1 MIYSKDNVMAIV
13 YEQCGTFTARHELDI
28 LTESERAKVS
38 NVVLSDLYRDI
49 VERKHVDY
57 GDIPQSKGRVEKYK
71 GTVNMIKSLDII
83 EDICVKSGQEKSDCA
98 LAIGIVKDA
107 IVNLSNNAAK
117 FEAGFKTENDFL
129 MVLYN
134 SVLLAC
140 VEATSHILS
149 SYIDYAKRPD
159 GADFKLVEG
168 KDRSGELQLYVLR
181 DFNYGCKNGDMQK
194 AMNESILNNR
204 RGFGG
209 ATVAT
214 ALAIGAGATLIV
226 PTIRNLIFAVYYSRM
241 KLSDYLQQQAHFIE
255 ANKLSVNNMSGIS
268 PQQKDNVARKQ
279 QEQAEKLMRLSDKIK
294 VDYKLSE
301 NRGSK
306 EAASANKQYTLK
318 NINSQAVSSDF
329 SLF

>member
-1 MIYSKDNVMAIV
+1 MLYSKDNVMSIV
-13 YEQCGTFTARHELDI
+13 YEQCSSYRSRQELDI
-28 LTESERAKVS
+28 LTESERAKIS
-38 NVVLSDLYRDI
+38 NVVLSDLYKDI

-57 GDIPQSKGRVEKYK
+57 GDIPKSKGRVEKYK
-71 GTVNMIKSLDII
+71 GTINMIKTLDIVD
-83 EDICVKSGQEKSDCA
+83 DICTKTGNENSDCA
-98 LAIGIVKDA
+98 KAISIVKDA
-107 IVNLSNNAAK
+107 IVNLSNNASK
-117 FEAGFKTENDFL
+117 FEAGFKTENDFV

-149 SYIDYAKRPD
+149 SYIDFAKRVD
-159 GADFKLVEG
+159 GGTFNLIEG
-168 KDRSGELQLYVLR
+168 DDRSGELQLYVLR
-181 DFNYGCKNGDMQK
+181 DFNTGCKNGDIQK
-194 AMNESILNNR
+194 SMNESVLNNR
-204 RGFGG
+204 KNFGG

-226 PTIRNLIFAVYYSRM
+226 PTIRNLMFAVYYSRM

-268 PQQKDNVARKQ
+268 PQQKESVAKKQ

-301 NRGSK
+301 NRGRK
-306 EAASANKQYTLK
+306 EAIDANKQYTLK
-318 NINSQAVSSDF
+318 NINSQAINTDI